1 MGDETNQARNDLAPE
16 VRAAALTAMAAWV
29 SAIAD
34 RFTNPIAGMV
44 AALEMVDKQAV
55 TDPVALD
62 SIARV
67 RARLLALGDFVS
79 ELVDFAKPARL
90 APALVDVRALLAR
103 IAAELEP
110 SLPAATQLEVVVEPG
125 AERLRAD
132 PDKLRLILRALLD
145 NAVQAVPPPGVPAM
159 AMAARPG
166 AAPGTVAFTVDDNGP
181 GFPAQLA
188 QAALEPFVTT
198 KEAGTGLGLA
208 IVHKYVEAHGGRI
221 ELGRSAR
228 LGGACVSVT
237 LPTHN

>member
-1 MGDETNQARNDLAPE
+1 MGDETNQARNHLSPE
-16 VRAAALTAMAAWV
+16 VRAAALAAMAAWV
-29 SAIAD
+29 AAIAD

-44 AALEMVDKQAV
+44 AALEMVDKRAL

-67 RARLLALGDFVS
+67 QARLLALGDFVS

-90 APALVDVRALLAR
+90 TPAPVDVRALLAR
-103 IAAELEP
+103 VAAELRP
-110 SLPAATQLEVVVEPG
+110 SLPAATRLEVVVEPG

-145 NAVQAVPPPGVPAM
+145 NAVQAVPPPGVPAV
-159 AMAARPG
+159 AMTARPG
-166 AAPGTVAFTVDDNGP
+166 VAPGAVTFTVDDSGP
-181 GFPAQLA
+181 GFPPELA
-188 QAALEPFVTT
+188 QAVLEPFVST
-198 KEAGTGLGLA
+198 KEAGSGLGLA
-208 IVHKYVEAHGGRI
+208 IVHKYVDAHGGRI
-221 ELGRSAR
+221 ELGRSSR

>member
-1 MGDETNQARNDLAPE
+1 MGDEINQARNPLAPE
-16 VRAAALTAMAAWV
+16 VRAAALAAMAAWV

-44 AALEMVDKQAV
+44 AALEMVDKSSL

-90 APALVDVRALLAR
+90 TPALVDVRALLAR
-103 IAAELEP
+103 VAAELDP
-110 SLPAATQLEVVVEPG
+110 SLPASTRLEVVVEPG
-125 AERLRAD
+125 AERLKAD

-145 NAVQAVPPPGVPAM
+145 NAVQAVSPPAVPKV
-159 AMAARPG
+159 AMAARPA
-166 AAPGTVAFTVDDNGP
+166 AAPGCVTFTVDDNGP
-181 GFPAQLA
+181 GFPPQLA
-188 QAALEPFVTT
+188 HAVLEPFVST

-208 IVHKYVEAHGGRI
+208 IVYKYVEAHGGRI
-221 ELGRSAR
+221 ELGRSGR

-237 LPTHN
+237 LPTHH